1 MLTSTIRTKLF
12 RGVAAINRILGYL
25 SIDANIAAI
34 EADDENAPDIWGG
47 HRQEFKEILLNLYDA
62 TDKVSEM
69 VKRTENHVNNE
80 QYTMLVLSTRHLRE
94 SVYMLL
100 PQELHDSLV
109 GKGKEVTR
117 GK

>member
-1 MLTSTIRTKLF
+1 M
-12 RGVAAINRILGYL
+12 
-25 SIDANIAAI
+25 DANIAAI

-47 HRQEFKEILLNLYDA
+47 HREEFKETLLNVYDA
-62 TDKVSEM
+62 TDKISEM
-69 VKRTENHVNNE
+69 VKRTEPHVNTE
-80 QYTMLVLSTRHLRE
+80 QYTMLVSSTHHLRE

-109 GKGKEVTR
+109 GKGKEITR